1 MSEEEAKYKVP
12 GKPKNDLLSKGNL
25 NRIWLVVGAIN
36 NLPEPTLINITNA
49 VGMPKPSVAD
59 ILKKLLSDQI
69 PWILIEKKGSVYKIK
84 KWSDSEKIIN
94 QLFKDNACKVG

>member
-1 MSEEEAKYKVP
+1 MSEEEVEYKVP

-36 NLPEPTLINITNA
+36 NLSEPTLINITKA

-59 ILKKLLSDQI
+59 ILKKLLSEQV
-69 PWILIEKKGSVYKIK
+69 PWVQIEKIGSVYKII
-84 KWSDSEKIIN
+84 KWSDSEEIIN
-94 QLFKDNACKVG
+94 QLFKDNA